1 MIEEKPKI
9 ENHFLMIFENFQK
22 QILGFGALD
31 VGLRRDFVGFSLLP
45 RQKIL
50 VLGAQMELEDAPE
63 HNQ

>member
-1 MIEEKPKI
+1 
-9 ENHFLMIFENFQK
+9 MIFENFQK

-63 HNQ
+63 HKW